1 MKPGK
6 GCGLQVHPHP
16 DSLQH
21 QLNLDQTN
29 TTLET
34 GGLRNGDSPN
44 AATRAV
50 VGETHAVGAMVQEKQ
65 YLHAPLEELAILI
78 CNVLLAKQWPNQLR
92 NGHLT

>member
-21 QLNLDQTN
+21 QLNLDKQTRPQKRVHS
-29 TTLET
+29 ET
-34 GGLRNGDSPN
+34 GTRQ
-44 AATRAV
+44 TRAV
-50 VGETHAVGAMVQEKQ
+50 VDATHAVGAMVQEKQ

-78 CNVLLAKQWPNQLR
+78 
-92 NGHLT
+92 

>member
-21 QLNLDQTN
+21 HLNLDQTN
-29 TTLET
+29 PTLET
-34 GGLRNGDSPN
+34 GALRNGDWPN

-50 VGETHAVGAMVQEKQ
+50 VDETHAVGAMVQEKQ

-78 CNVLLAKQWPNQLR
+78 
-92 NGHLT
+92 